1 MRTVFG
7 CTRKGIGYRCP
18 DCPCIRVAH
27 VGSRSNTPPRDT
39 LCRVVAANGS
49 IVKKYHFMNT
59 TSFVSPG
66 HLSPLSKVVR
76 LGSSTSR
83 VRWQH
88 CPHPRRLP
96 RARAP
101 RPAKLPALIGLR
113 SAKAAPPDHATAGA
127 PTWKSWRSWPG
138 FKTVLG
144 SEQSV
149 VDWLSKPV
157 CLGGRSTALAAFT
170 YSDVLLT
177 LFLFLIYRQTVRF
190 VGLRLLTPG
199 RERLPGVGT
208 ALLIPKDDQGLQRW
222 LDALE
227 RGVGLFLLV
236 RVAVMVLQMG
246 VVVAARIGLTVSPAL
261 PYAISSVAQI
271 GFAGYVVQSLINWF
285 LLEQTELSASQKFV
299 LGRIASMFLTIVAF
313 LLCVEFTGVPLRSVL
328 AFGGIG
334 GLAVGLAAQE
344 LAKNFI
350 SGFMLAV
357 GAPFAPGES
366 VQLNTLGVAGT
377 VRTIGFYKTELIGP
391 DGRPTWIP
399 NSQLVNER
407 LTNGSRITQRRFAH
421 TFGIRYMDI
430 GKVERIVTR
439 IQELLESLPSVD
451 RSSVSVHFVGYTE
464 YALQIQASC
473 FFDDTDGGRFME
485 RQQLALIGISDCIR
499 AEGADFALPVRIVES
514 GMSGAQVQAP
524 GAA

>member
-1 MRTVFG
+1 
-7 CTRKGIGYRCP
+7 
-18 DCPCIRVAH
+18 
-27 VGSRSNTPPRDT
+27 
-39 LCRVVAANGS
+39 
-49 IVKKYHFMNT
+49 MNT
-59 TSFVSPG
+59 TSFVTPG
-66 HLSPLSKVVR
+66 RLSSLSRDVR

-83 VRWQH
+83 VRWEH
-88 CPHPRRLP
+88 STRPRCLP
-96 RARAP
+96 RARAL
-101 RPAKLPALIGLR
+101 RPTKPPAWIGLR
-113 SAKAAPPDHATAGA
+113 LAKPAQADLAMTGA
-127 PTWKSWRSWPG
+127 PAWKSWRSWPVVRA
-138 FKTVLG
+138 VLG
-144 SEQSV
+144 SERSV
-149 VDWLSKPV
+149 VDLLSTPV

-177 LFLFLIYRQTVRF
+177 LFLFLTYRQTVRF
-190 VGLRLLTPG
+190 VGLRVLKPG
-199 RERLPGVGT
+199 RERLAGMAT
-208 ALLIPKDDQGLQRW
+208 ALLIPEDEHGLQRW

-227 RGVGLFLLV
+227 RSVGLFLLV
-236 RVAVMVLQMG
+236 RVVVMVLQIG
-246 VVVAARIGLTVSPAL
+246 VVAAARIGLTVSPAL
-261 PYAISSVAQI
+261 PHAISSVAQI

-299 LGRIASMFLTIVAF
+299 LGRIASMFVTVVAF

-366 VQLNTLGVAGT
+366 VQLNALGVAGT

-421 TFGIRYMDI
+421 TFGVRYMDI
-430 GKVERIVTR
+430 DKVERIVTR

-514 GMSGAQVQAP
+514 GMSGTQLQTP